1 LRRICRRRRGLH
13 AGRRRERKGR
23 RRGLH
28 RRHRGLH
35 HRPEEGEEEA
45 PSGPPPPA
53 GGRRGRGAIGASIAA
68 VVGVGRKRVGRK
80 RQREEGSDCAR
91 EGGRDRGRKRVGRP
105 AAPKTLSSYIY
116 V

>member
-1 LRRICRRRRGLH
+1 MPHTSPCVGS
-13 AGRRRERKGR
+13 AAAV
-23 RRGLH
+23 
-28 RRHRGLH
+28 
-35 HRPEEGEEEA
+35 EA
-45 PSGPPPPA
+45 STPA
-53 GGRRGRGAIGASIAA
+53 GGGRGRGTVGASIAA